1 MAIKNAPFAQNVAD
15 GITDTNKLLATMV
28 RNSLDMTTLDW
39 GKLESIAHEGTF
51 GKIFEIGQMFQ
62 DKWKDGETEYS
73 PVYQV
78 NHIGNVELEDGE
90 ILEDRPFLQWHYC
103 TPFGVQFS
111 HQRAFLRCPN
121 GLQPGTYYFTIES
134 SWGSNV
140 GAGDIVCFTTTV
152 EVPTGGRIAGCY
164 GAPDT
169 AKSSWRI
176 YTYGADGKTLLE
188 TLTPTF
194 AASGTNLGTMKSNTR
209 NGDLNSCQEMAYG
222 WNRWKTSALRQWLNS
237 EAGVGA
243 WWTAQDEWDIA
254 PDQLASKPGFL
265 NGMSEDF
272 IKAIKKVK
280 VVTYTNTVND
290 GGTADITYDR
300 VFIPSLEQMFI
311 NPQISGEGEYHAYWR
326 RRAGQSTPL
335 AQYGTYP
342 NMITYKVDNHTSA
355 SLVRL
360 RSAHRGYAVS
370 TWYVHS
376 SGYVNNSYASY
387 AHACAPL
394 IVL

>member
-1 MAIKNAPFAQNVAD
+1 
-15 GITDTNKLLATMV
+15 
-28 RNSLDMTTLDW
+28 
-39 GKLESIAHEGTF
+39 
-51 GKIFEIGQMFQ
+51 
-62 DKWKDGETEYS
+62 
-73 PVYQV
+73 
-78 NHIGNVELEDGE
+78 
-90 ILEDRPFLQWHYC
+90 
-103 TPFGVQFS
+103 
-111 HQRAFLRCPN
+111 
-121 GLQPGTYYFTIES
+121 
-134 SWGSNV
+134 
-140 GAGDIVCFTTTV
+140 
-152 EVPTGGRIAGCY
+152 
-164 GAPDT
+164 
-169 AKSSWRI
+169 
-176 YTYGADGKTLLE
+176 
-188 TLTPTF
+188 
-194 AASGTNLGTMKSNTR
+194 MKSNTR

-265 NGMSEDF
+265 NGMSEGF

-355 SLVRL
+355 SVVRL
-360 RSAHRGYAVS
+360 RSAHRGYANY
-370 TWYVHS
+370 TCYVYS
-376 SGYVNNSYASY
+376 SGGVGYYHASS
-387 AHACAPL
+387 ALACAPL